1 MGAILWQCM
10 VNIYKNWVEVITN
23 IIAFISFN
31 CVVREKDLWSTGCGF
46 ESRPPLCRMQACA
59 SCLHACAS
67 VTSQWAVT
75 CRGSSVAGEV
85 TAGLAESNG
94 SLPPGLW
101 LPSPAG
107 WLPSTGISSGTLRSL
122 QVWYY
127 IYLYLT
133 GCKFHPPCGLFSSR
147 GSSQYIIS
155 VRGNQTDILSQLIKC
170 YIFSVS
176 ISAFVCFYSVAE
188 RELTFDD
195 LRRKTD
201 QEPIVKQIKRRKWS
215 WLGHNDNIAKQ
226 TTVDTARSRNTRR
239 RDLESEMG
247 SAGFKYSWRMM
258 EVAAQDWTG
267 WRKVVCGQCCTGNS
281 KSSVKWR
288 TCTELTSIASTLA
301 SQRTVNANE

>member
-1 MGAILWQCM
+1 MAAYRRVYGFRHLRADCRAPGSAPEPYARYKYGTTFTFTLLA
-10 VNIYKNWVEVITN
+10 VN
-23 IIAFISFN
+23 
-31 CVVREKDLWSTGCGF
+31 ST
-46 ESRPPLCRMQACA
+46 
-59 SCLHACAS
+59 LHADYFRAE
-67 VTSQWAVT
+67 
-75 CRGSSVAGEV
+75 EV
-85 TAGLAESNG
+85 LN
-94 SLPPGLW
+94 
-101 LPSPAG
+101 
-107 WLPSTGISSGTLRSL
+107 I
-122 QVWYY
+122 
-127 IYLYLT
+127 
-133 GCKFHPPCGLFSSR
+133 C
-147 GSSQYIIS
+147 IS
-155 VRGNQTDILSQLIKC
+155 VRGNQTDILSQLIKR
-170 YIFSVS
+170 YLFSVS

-267 WRKVVCGQCCTGNS
+267 WRKVVCGQCCTGNN
-281 KSSVKWR
+281 KWR